1 MTEEIYWLLKLDLS
15 PEKQSDFE
23 ALMADMVTATLQETG
38 AKSYEWHQSDN
49 AVHIYERYASSE
61 DAMIHMQN
69 FGANFAQRFMT
80 LLTPVQFDV
89 YGPAKDDLR
98 AALSP
103 VGAVFH
109 QQIGGFDR

>member
-1 MTEEIYWLLKLDLS
+1 MTDNIYWLLKLDLNPDKK
-15 PEKQSDFE
+15 PEFE
-23 ALMADMVTATLQETG
+23 ALMAEMVEATQNETG
-38 AKSYEWHQSDN
+38 AKSYEWHLSDGT
-49 AVHIYERYASSE
+49 VHIFERYDSSD

-69 FGANFAQRFMT
+69 FGASFADRFMS

-98 AALSP
+98 AAPSP
-103 VGAVFH
+103 VSAVFH

>member
-1 MTEEIYWLLKLDLS
+1 MTNDVYWLLKLDLDLNKKD
-15 PEKQSDFE
+15 EFE
-23 ALMADMVTATLQETG
+23 ALMAEMVTATQQETG
-38 AKSYEWHQSDN
+38 ARSYEWHMTGS

-69 FGANFAQRFMT
+69 FGANFAERFLA
-80 LLTPVQFDV
+80 LLTPVGLDV

-98 AALSP
+98 EALAP

>member
-1 MTEEIYWLLKLDLS
+1 MTNDIYWLLKLDLNA
-15 PEKQSDFE
+15 EKQSEFE
-23 ALMADMVTATLQETG
+23 ALMAEMVAATRNETG
-38 AKSYEWHQSDN
+38 AKTYEWHQSDN
-49 AVHIYERYASSE
+49 AIHIYERYASSE

-69 FGANFAQRFMT
+69 FGANFADRFMS

-89 YGPAKDDLR
+89 YGPAKDDLL

-109 QQIGGFDR
+109 KQIGGFDR

>member
-1 MTEEIYWLLKLDLS
+1 MTEDIYWLLKLDLN

-23 ALMADMVTATLQETG
+23 ALMAEMVAATLQENG
-38 AKSYEWHQSDN
+38 AKSYEWHQSGN
-49 AVHIYERYASSE
+49 AIHIYERYASSD
-61 DAMIHMQN
+61 DALIHMQN
-69 FGANFAQRFMT
+69 FGANFAERFMS
-80 LLTPVQFDV
+80 LLTPVQLEV